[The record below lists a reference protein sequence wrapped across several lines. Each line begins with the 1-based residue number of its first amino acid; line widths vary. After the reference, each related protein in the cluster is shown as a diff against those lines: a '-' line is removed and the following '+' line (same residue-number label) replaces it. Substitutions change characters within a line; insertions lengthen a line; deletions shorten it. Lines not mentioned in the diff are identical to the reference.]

1 MCCGYAD
8 CKVAQWSPTGK
19 PEAPSGTPVGRNPEQ
34 VPPAKAG
41 ARVEGSI
48 VNPFLKSSA
57 GAESSRWYFLFGGTD
72 SLLRAARDFC

>member
-48 VNPFLKSSA
+48 VKPIFKGATGRTTLYLSAFRVFLSGNSVV
-57 GAESSRWYFLFGGTD
+57 GR
-72 SLLRAARDFC
+72 

>member
-48 VNPFLKSSA
+48 VKPIFKEFCRCRKQSLVFPF
-57 GAESSRWYFLFGGTD
+57 R
-72 SLLRAARDFC
+72 RD